1 MYRATRPRTIL
12 TSFMTARHF
21 GLKTPRSQ
29 IFVSLVLFGLVAGA
43 GWGFVQAQDGGRA
56 SMAAFAKAPL
66 VPLRAQPTGVPFPTT
81 QWPKGEAPTAAIPI
95 IQSQFDK
102 AFGGQIKEIGETRA
116 VIIVHNGRIVA
127 ERYGSGYT
135 AESKLI
141 SWSMAKSV
149 TAALV
154 GIAIADKKM
163 TLEDPLNEPLW
174 EDGDP
179 RRDITI
185 RQALHMSDG
194 LRWRED
200 GYDDPIQNDAAK
212 MLFGPGRED
221 IVEYV
226 ANRPQEFSPG
236 EKWRYSSGTTNLISA
251 ALGRAVAPRNIRDAT
266 GQEGLRSFMFD
277 RLFRSIGMNN
287 TAAEFDLAGN
297 FYASSLIHATA
308 QDYARFGLLHLRDG
322 VWDGKRILPE
332 GYVDFLRTPTTAG
345 GATEYG
351 AHWWLSLPNKVGT
364 LKDGPYDSFE
374 ATGYQGQLIAVI
386 PSKDL
391 VIVRLGLMRDEKG
404 WETLGTWLQPIVN
417 AFPDVAP
424 STAPVK

>member
-1 MYRATRPRTIL
+1 MYRAMRPRTFL
-12 TSFMTARHF
+12 TSV
-21 GLKTPRSQ
+21 
-29 IFVSLVLFGLVAGA
+29 ISLTVICSVAA
-43 GWGFVQAQDGGRA
+43 ACWSLVQAQDA
-56 SMAAFAKAPL
+56 SKVTMSALAKAPL
-66 VPLRAQPTGVPFPTT
+66 VPLRAQPAGVPFPTL
-81 QWPKGEAPTAAIPI
+81 QWPKGDAPAAAAPV
-95 IQSQFDK
+95 IQAQFDK

-116 VIIVHNGRIVA
+116 VIIVQGGRIVA
-127 ERYGSGYT
+127 ERYGTGFDAS
-135 AESKLI
+135 SKLI

-154 GIAIADKKM
+154 GIAIGDGKLK
-163 TLEDPLNEPLW
+163 LDDPLNEPMW
-174 EDGDP
+174 DDGDP

-212 MLFGPGRED
+212 MLFGPGREN

-226 ANRPQEFSPG
+226 ADRPREFPPG

-266 GQEGLRSFMFD
+266 GQEGLRNFMYD
-277 RLFRSIGMNN
+277 RLFRPIGMTN

-297 FYASSLIHATA
+297 FYASSLIQATA
-308 QDYARFGLLHLRDG
+308 QDFARFGLLHLRDG

-332 GYVDFLRTPTTAG
+332 GYVDFVRTPATAD
-345 GATEYG
+345 GATAYG
-351 AHWWLSLPNKVGT
+351 AHWWLSLPNKAGT

-374 ATGYQGQLIAVI
+374 ATGFQGQLIAVI

-391 VIVRLGLMRDEKG
+391 VIVRLGLMTDEKG
-404 WETLGTWLQPIVN
+404 WDTLGAWLQPIVN
-417 AFPDVAP
+417 AFPNVAP
-424 STAPVK
+424 